1 MLIANYVYRTL
12 ARGINSSLFMLAACQ
27 TPLWLGPAMAADAP
41 PQFAQFAQ
49 STQPAQPV
57 PPVQPI
63 LAPTLRAFST
73 AAATP
78 TDSQPPPPWRAVG
91 LPKGKAPL
99 TRMDIATLDG
109 ERVLRLATDKSYGT
123 LSHALPNVALSPQ
136 ATLRWKWRLEQ
147 GLPGADLRRKEGD
160 DSPLR
165 VCALFDLPLDNLGLM
180 ERTLLRLARSASGE
194 ALPAATLCYVW
205 DHHLP
210 SGTLLPNPYTRRV
223 RFMVLNSGDALIGTW
238 VKHERH
244 LAADFLRAFKSD
256 LGDPTSPDPA
266 RVPPLVA
273 IVLGADSDNT
283 GGTSL
288 GYVGD
293 VVLSP

>member
-1 MLIANYVYRTL
+1 
-12 ARGINSSLFMLAACQ
+12 MLAACHAQ
-27 TPLWLGPAMAADAP
+27 LWPAPAMAADPSPPP
-41 PQFAQFAQ
+41 PQLP
-49 STQPAQPV
+49 QPAQAA
-57 PPVQPI
+57 

-73 AAATP
+73 AQDA
-78 TDSQPPPPWRAVG
+78 QPPKPWRAVG

-109 ERVLRLATDKSYGT
+109 ERVLRLTTDKSYGT
-123 LSHALPNVALSPQ
+123 LSHALPDVALGPQ
-136 ATLRWKWRLEQ
+136 ATLRWKWRLDQ

-180 ERTLLRLARSASGE
+180 ERTVMRLARSASGE

-210 SGTLLPNPYTRRV
+210 TGTLLPNPYTRRV
-223 RFMVLNSGDALIGTW
+223 RFIVLNSGDTLAGTW
-238 VKHERH
+238 VTHERR

-256 LGDPTSPDPA
+256 LGDPASPDA
-266 RVPPLVA
+266 TRLPPLVA

-283 GGTSL
+283 GGASL
-288 GYVGD
+288 SYIGD
-293 VVLSP
+293 MVLAP

>member
-1 MLIANYVYRTL
+1 
-12 ARGINSSLFMLAACQ
+12 
-27 TPLWLGPAMAADAP
+27 MAADP
-41 PQFAQFAQ
+41 SP
-49 STQPAQPV
+49 QPASALQA
-57 PPVQPI
+57 Q
-63 LAPTLRAFST
+63 TLRAFST
-73 AAATP
+73 ATEA
-78 TDSQPPPPWRAVG
+78 QPPKPWRAVG

-123 LSHALPNVALSPQ
+123 LSHALSDIALSPQ

-160 DSPLR
+160 DAPLR
-165 VCALFDLPLDNLGLM
+165 VCALFDLPLDNLGLV
-180 ERTLLRLARSASGE
+180 ERTVMRMARSASGE

-210 SGTLLPNPYTRRV
+210 TGTLLPNPYTRRV
-223 RFMVLNSGDALIGTW
+223 RFIVLNSGDALAGTW
-238 VKHERH
+238 VKHERP

-256 LGDPTSPDPA
+256 LGADPA
-266 RVPPLVA
+266 SAPAVAGDPASGASTGPARDNTRDIAQNTGRDTARDISRVPPLVA

-283 GGTSL
+283 GGASL
-288 GYVGD
+288 GYIGD
-293 VVLSP
+293 VTLVP

>member
-1 MLIANYVYRTL
+1 
-12 ARGINSSLFMLAACQ
+12 MLAQA
-27 TPLWLGPAMAADAP
+27 
-41 PQFAQFAQ
+41 
-49 STQPAQPV
+49 
-57 PPVQPI
+57 
-63 LAPTLRAFST
+63 LRAFST
-73 AAATP
+73 APDA
-78 TDSQPPPPWRAVG
+78 QPPKPWRAVG
-91 LPKGKAPL
+91 LPQGKAPL
-99 TRMDIATLDG
+99 TRMDITALDG

-123 LSHALPNVALSPQ
+123 LSHALPAMALSPQ
-136 ATLRWKWRLEQ
+136 ATLRWKWRLER

-180 ERTLLRLARSASGE
+180 ERTVMRIARSASGE

-210 SGTLLPNPYTRRV
+210 TGTLLPNPYTRRV
-223 RFMVLNSGDALIGTW
+223 RFIVLNSGDALAGTW
-238 VKHERH
+238 VTHERR

-256 LGDPTSPDPA
+256 LGGDPATAPPAGGDTPASPARDPAQNAPRDTSRGTA

-283 GGTSL
+283 GGASL
-288 GYVGD
+288 SYVGD
-293 VVLSP
+293 VVLLP